1 MIKKLI
7 KTPPARLL
15 ASIPDTEYVV
25 LSDGTVAR
33 RLKPY
38 VVNTKVS
45 YNMMLDGVLRRVSS
59 RKLLAAAK
67 AAA

>member
-1 MIKKLI
+1 M
-7 KTPPARLL
+7 L

-67 AAA
+67 AVA

>member
-1 MIKKLI
+1 MITKLI

-15 ASIPDTEYVV
+15 AAIPDTEYVV

-67 AAA
+67 AVA

>member
-1 MIKKLI
+1 MITKLI
-7 KTPPARLL
+7 KTPPTRLL

>member
-1 MIKKLI
+1 MITKLT
-7 KTPPARLL
+7 KTSPARLL

-38 VVNTKVS
+38 VVNSKVS

-67 AAA
+67 AVA

>member
-1 MIKKLI
+1 MITKLT
-7 KTPPARLL
+7 KTPPVRTL
-15 ASIPDTEYVV
+15 AAIPDTEYVV
-25 LSDGTVAR
+25 LSDGSVAR

-38 VVNTKVS
+38 VVNKTVS

-67 AAA
+67 AVA

>member
-1 MIKKLI
+1 
-7 KTPPARLL
+7 
-15 ASIPDTEYVV
+15 
-25 LSDGTVAR
+25 VAR